1 MSLEI
6 LDHGKMKGQDRFLL
20 SATVSGPKDF
30 SSPINIH
37 GEHCVLFI
45 AMDARPMS
53 TNEISDIA
61 NWALDQGAVYVSA
74 WGPDC
79 ERVHD
84 IIDEVLVD
92 RNPGETDED
101 VIMTTWH
108 DDETLEEALWFA
120 VNSAFAVGNYEQT
133 CMTLVTVTV
142 ANQDWGSQI
151 AKTLSESV
159 G

>member
-1 MSLEI
+1 MNLEI
-6 LDHGKMKGQDRFLL
+6 LNHGKMKGQDRLL
-20 SATVSGPKDF
+20 LFATVSGPKEF
-30 SSPINIH
+30 SSPIDIF
-37 GEHCVLFI
+37 GKHCVLFI

-53 TNEISDIA
+53 INEISNIA
-61 NWALDQGAVYVSA
+61 NWALDQGAVYVSV

-92 RNPGETDED
+92 RSHDATDED

-108 DDETLEEALWFA
+108 DDETLEEVLWFA
-120 VNSAFAVGNYEQT
+120 VNSAFPAGAYEETCKTLVVIAVGS
-133 CMTLVTVTV
+133 
-142 ANQDWGSQI
+142 QDWGSLI

>member
-1 MSLEI
+1 MNLEI
-6 LDHGKMKGQDRFLL
+6 LNHGKMKGQDRLLL

-30 SSPINIH
+30 SSPIHIH
-37 GEHCVLFI
+37 SKYCVLFL

-53 TNEISDIA
+53 VDEISHTA
-61 NWALDQGAVYVSA
+61 NWALDQGAVYVCA

-84 IIDEVLVD
+84 IIDEVLVA
-92 RNPGETDED
+92 RNPDATDED

-120 VNSAFAVGNYEQT
+120 VNSAIPAGAYEETCKTLVVIAVGS
-133 CMTLVTVTV
+133 
-142 ANQDWGSQI
+142 QDWGSLI

>member
-6 LDHGKMKGQDRFLL
+6 LGHGRIRGQGKFLL
-20 SATVSGPKDF
+20 SALASGPKDL
-30 SSPINIH
+30 SSSIAIH
-37 GEHCVLFI
+37 GKHCVMFL
-45 AMDARPMS
+45 AMDAHPMS
-53 TNEISDIA
+53 VDEISNIA
-61 NWALDQGAVYVSA
+61 NWALDQGAVYLCA

-120 VNSAFAVGNYEQT
+120 VNSAFAVSAYEQT
-133 CMTLVTVTV
+133 CKTLVAV
-142 ANQDWGSQI
+142 AVGNRDWGSQI
-151 AKTLSESV
+151 VKKLSEFVS
-159 G
+159 

>member
-1 MSLEI
+1 MNLEI
-6 LDHGKMKGQDRFLL
+6 LNHGRTKGQSRLLL
-20 SATVSGPKDF
+20 SAFASGLDDF
-30 SSPINIH
+30 SSSIAIH
-37 GEHCVLFI
+37 GKHCVLFL

-53 TNEISDIA
+53 INEISNIA
-61 NWALDQGAVYVSA
+61 NWALDQGAVYLCA

-84 IIDEVLVD
+84 IVDEVIVN

-108 DDETLEEALWFA
+108 EDETLEEALWFA
-120 VNSAFAVGNYEQT
+120 VNSAFAVGAYEQT
-133 CMTLVTVTV
+133 CKTLVTVTIG
-142 ANQDWGSQI
+142 NQDWGSQI
-151 AKTLSESV
+151 AKKLSESV

>member
-1 MSLEI
+1 MSLEF

-30 SSPINIH
+30 SSPVNIH
-37 GEHCVLFI
+37 SKHWVLFI
-45 AMDARPMS
+45 AMDARLMS
-53 TNEISDIA
+53 VDEISNIA
-61 NWALDQGAVYVSA
+61 NWALDQGAVYVCV

-79 ERVHD
+79 EQVHD

-92 RNPGETDED
+92 RNPDPTDED

-120 VNSAFAVGNYEQT
+120 VNSAFPAGAYTETCKTLVAVAVGSE
-133 CMTLVTVTV
+133 
-142 ANQDWGSQI
+142 DWGSEI
-151 AKTLSESV
+151 AKKLSGSV
-159 G
+159 I

>member
-1 MSLEI
+1 MSLEF

-37 GEHCVLFI
+37 SKHCVLFI
-45 AMDARPMS
+45 AIDARPMS
-53 TNEISDIA
+53 VDEVSNIA
-61 NWALDQGAVYVSA
+61 NWAFDQGAVYLCV

-84 IIDEVLVD
+84 IMDEVLAD
-92 RNPGETDED
+92 RNFNETDED
-101 VIMTTWH
+101 VVMTTWH

-120 VNSAFAVGNYEQT
+120 VNSAFAVGAYEQT
-133 CMTLVTVTV
+133 CKTLVAVTIE
-142 ANQDWGSQI
+142 NQDWGSQI
-151 AKTLSESV
+151 AKKLSESV

>member
-1 MSLEI
+1 MDLAI
-6 LDHGKMKGQDRFLL
+6 LNHGRTKEQNRLLL
-20 SATVSGPKDF
+20 SIFASSPDDF
-30 SSPINIH
+30 SSSIAIH
-37 GEHCVLFI
+37 GKHCVLFL

-53 TNEISDIA
+53 VGEISNMA
-61 NWALDQGAVYVSA
+61 NWALDQGAVYVCA

-92 RNPGETDED
+92 RDPGETDED

-120 VNSAFAVGNYEQT
+120 VNSAYPQEH
-133 CMTLVTVTV
+133 MKELVRR
-142 ANQDWGSQI
+142 S
-151 AKTLSESV
+151 
-159 G
+159 

>member
-1 MSLEI
+1 MNLEI
-6 LDHGKMKGQDRFLL
+6 LNHGKMKGQDRFLL
-20 SATVSGPKDF
+20 SATVSGPKNF

-37 GEHCVLFI
+37 GKHCVLFI

-53 TNEISDIA
+53 VDEISNIA
-61 NWALDQGAVYVSA
+61 NWALDQGAVYVCA

-92 RNPGETDED
+92 RNSDTTDED

-120 VNSAFAVGNYEQT
+120 VNSAFPAGAYTETCKTLVAVAVGSEG
-133 CMTLVTVTV
+133 
-142 ANQDWGSQI
+142 WGSEI
-151 AKTLSESV
+151 AKKLSESV
-159 G
+159 T

>member
-1 MSLEI
+1 
-6 LDHGKMKGQDRFLL
+6 MKAQDRFLL

-53 TNEISDIA
+53 VDEVSNIA
-61 NWALDQGAVYVSA
+61 NWALDQGAVYLCA

-120 VNSAFAVGNYEQT
+120 VNNAFAVGNYEQT

-142 ANQDWGSQI
+142 ANQDWGSRI
-151 AKTLSESV
+151 AKKLSESI

>member
-6 LDHGKMKGQDRFLL
+6 LNHGRTKGQSRPLL
-20 SATVSGPKDF
+20 STFASGPDDF
-30 SSPINIH
+30 SSSIAIQGKH
-37 GEHCVLFI
+37 WVLFL

-61 NWALDQGAVYVSA
+61 NWALDQGAVYVCV

-92 RNPGETDED
+92 RNPDATDED

-108 DDETLEEALWFA
+108 DDEALNEALWFA
-120 VNSAFAVGNYEQT
+120 E
-133 CMTLVTVTV
+133 
-142 ANQDWGSQI
+142 
-151 AKTLSESV
+151 SEFPELAQVSF
-159 G
+159 